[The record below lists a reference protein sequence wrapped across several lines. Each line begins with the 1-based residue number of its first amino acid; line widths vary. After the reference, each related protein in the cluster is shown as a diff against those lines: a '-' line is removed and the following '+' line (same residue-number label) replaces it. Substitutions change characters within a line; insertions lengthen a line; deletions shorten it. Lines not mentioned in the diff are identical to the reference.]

1 METYILREGVL
12 NDNELLLAD
21 EGKVFKGNYVAIL
34 KEYSFL
40 NSWSNKLNVK
50 RFRKLDRLTQYL
62 NKNYSKAELENL
74 TFF

>member
-40 NSWSNKLNVK
+40 NSWSNKLNAK
-50 RFRKLDRLTQYL
+50 RFRKLDRLIQYL

-74 TFF
+74 TFL